1 MTNSDKHNNLFAH
14 AQLQNSVNKALN
26 TIRNIAQISKE
37 TIGGVSTNR
46 LLDVWKTLLIFSKYF
61 SSKTFSQNIKYCS
74 VEFSPFVQ
82 YSIKCIVHIKYCC
95 IN

>member
-46 LLDVWKTLLIFSKYF
+46 LLDVWKTLLIFS
-61 SSKTFSQNIKYCS
+61 
-74 VEFSPFVQ
+74 
-82 YSIKCIVHIKYCC
+82 
-95 IN
+95 